1 MSTRAQAGASD
12 TTATVSTATVSTA
25 TDPTAG
31 PSTTASGDRLTGAAT
46 MLLHP
51 WRMFGATSL
60 AQRFLLAN
68 LAILLV
74 AGLAVGIWVGN
85 QLERSILDRTASV
98 TALYVGS
105 IIEPSVAS
113 LADGGDL
120 TAEEIRTL
128 DAHLASPAFADRV
141 RSMRLWSEGGEV
153 VYSPNP
159 ELIGQFFPVDEHLA
173 QAWRGQVVSSMDD
186 LSGEE
191 NAWER
196 ARWSRLLELYVPVRE
211 RGTERIIA
219 VAEFYLSPRETNQQ
233 VDDARRTTWLV
244 VTLAIVLSAA
254 LLFGIVKRGSDTIER
269 QGRVLTDQ
277 VTELTTLLD
286 QNAEL
291 SDRVLSAAERSTTLN
306 ERSMR
311 RVSSDLHDGP
321 GQMLSLALLRLD
333 GLQKRTEQG
342 SVPTAAEL
350 AEVEQILQEAMTDM
364 RSVAAGLRVP
374 ELAPMSVEAVASR
387 AVQDHERRSGASV
400 TLSTQQLPADAPLP
414 LKIALFRALQESLS
428 NATRHGGGDVVMVT
442 LTGRRAARGAGAP
455 GLELVVRDEGGGFD
469 PASLDRSEGLGLAGI
484 REQAEILGG
493 SFAIHSRVGAGT
505 ELRVWWP
512 LQSGGLDAQV
522 GGSDPHGGGHDPR
535 GGDIIRR
542 GDVSRGGDG
551 SRAGD
556 LDRSGSRA
564 PLAGDAGGGGGP
576 GS

>member
-1 MSTRAQAGASD
+1 MVASLGRARNGRRSGIVTDLGPMAPRDVGRYSAGRPTPTMRAMSSRAQATSTETAAS
-12 TTATVSTATVSTA
+12 
-25 TDPTAG
+25 P
-31 PSTTASGDRLTGAAT
+31 GDRVAGAAT

-51 WRMFGATSL
+51 WRILGASSL

-74 AGLAVGIWVGN
+74 AGLTVGIWVGN

-98 TALYVGS
+98 TALYVAS

-113 LADGGDL
+113 LADGGEL
-120 TAEEIRTL
+120 TAEELRTL

-141 RSMRLWSEGGEV
+141 RSMRLWSEDGEV
-153 VYSPNP
+153 VYSPNE
-159 ELIGQFFPVDEHLA
+159 ELIGRIFPVDEHLA
-173 QAWRGQVVSSMDD
+173 AAWRGQVVSSMDD

-244 VTLAIVLSAA
+244 VTLAIVVSAA
-254 LLFGIVKRGSDTIER
+254 LLFGIVKRGSDTIKR
-269 QGRVLTDQ
+269 QEHVLTDQ
-277 VTELTTLLD
+277 VAELTVLLD

-333 GLQKRTEQG
+333 GLQKRSERG
-342 SVPTAAEL
+342 DPPSAEEL
-350 AEVEQILQEAMTDM
+350 GEVEHILQEAMTDM

-374 ELAPMSVEAVASR
+374 ELAPMGVRSR
-387 AVQDHERRSGASV
+387 GLARRPGPRAAERR
-400 TLSTQQLPADAPLP
+400 
-414 LKIALFRALQESLS
+414 
-428 NATRHGGGDVVMVT
+428 
-442 LTGRRAARGAGAP
+442 
-455 GLELVVRDEGGGFD
+455 
-469 PASLDRSEGLGLAGI
+469 
-484 REQAEILGG
+484 
-493 SFAIHSRVGAGT
+493 
-505 ELRVWWP
+505 
-512 LQSGGLDAQV
+512 
-522 GGSDPHGGGHDPR
+522 
-535 GGDIIRR
+535 
-542 GDVSRGGDG
+542 
-551 SRAGD
+551 
-556 LDRSGSRA
+556 
-564 PLAGDAGGGGGP
+564 
-576 GS
+576 